1 MKVSN
6 NKKIVFMFV
15 LLTFVSSVVAESTIV
30 DFIDKDISAEEYA
43 YLVPLANNYEV
54 TKHIANKYDSIA
66 INVTDDDYRVIL
78 IFENGE
84 LKEIK
89 ESQEVSDLEF
99 KITKD
104 DITYLMEN
112 YKSMTAFDKIKF
124 LIQHDVPIR
133 DIITFSGIAMGM
145 RG

>member
-30 DFIDKDISAEEYA
+30 DFLDKDISMQDYT
-43 YLVPLANNYEV
+43 YLVPLANSYEV

-99 KITKD
+99 KITKY
-104 DITYLMEN
+104 DIIYLMEN
-112 YKSMTAFDKIKF
+112 YKSMTAFDKVKF